1 MVRWV
6 KQMRVMLADDEL
18 LPLVHLKRMLE
29 CDIGGVEVIGTYS
42 DPIQVITMANALRPD
57 AVFLDI
63 NMPEISGLEIAR
75 QLKMSLP
82 DIEIVFVTG
91 YDHYAVQAFELCAV
105 DYMMKPVQLERLK
118 QTVQRLQSKANRSME
133 IERHVEPERISYF
146 YQVLNNLPVRR

>member
-1 MVRWV
+1 
-6 KQMRVMLADDEL
+6 MRVMLADDEL